1 MLPPNTRK
9 SWRQPAGSIVMETIN
24 IIPTFIATFF
34 KRMPHFFR
42 DKHQLV
48 FIWLILLIACGVGD
62 YKLTTMACYGSGF
75 ITEWRFRRLLS
86 ASYWDIHS
94 ILYWFSA
101 EIIRILP
108 IPNDQTL
115 YVIVDGSKKEKRS
128 KKNPF
133 MQKGK
138 IRTGAAWFFG
148 IRFCVLMIAWGNF
161 RIPVDF
167 RILYPKKHKKYRNEN
182 KLFREMLKQ
191 FVPPVWAKQ
200 VIILGDAGYA
210 SVDNMKYIQSRA
222 KDEWKKNKVS
232 WWYVFAIAKTWK
244 FSDGRSLRD
253 LAKHIK
259 KECYKK
265 VFISKTLS
273 HRKLCYWTFSKN
285 VNLRHIGNVTIVL
298 SKKGRNLGPKNTKV
312 IVTNLPNVTVN
323 QILSIY
329 QRRFMIEVLFR
340 ELKSG
345 MGLGKQQV
353 TKNESRIE
361 KSIGLSILAYL
372 LILKIQHKD
381 ISENQS
387 WSIFSL
393 REKFRQRVMKNQ
405 FNHDYKLLEGKLKNA
420 A

>member
-1 MLPPNTRK
+1 
-9 SWRQPAGSIVMETIN
+9 
-24 IIPTFIATFF
+24 
-34 KRMPHFFR
+34 MPELFR
-42 DKHQLV
+42 GKHQLV

-75 ITEWRFRRLLS
+75 ITEWRFRRVLS
-86 ASYWDIHS
+86 ASYWDVQS
-94 ILYWFSA
+94 ILAWFLA
-101 EIIRILP
+101 EIIRKLP
-108 IPNDQTL
+108 APEDNTL

-161 RIPVDF
+161 RIPVDY
-167 RILYPKKHKKYRNEN
+167 RILYPKGHKKYRNEN
-182 KLFREMLKQ
+182 KLFRDMLNQ
-191 FVPPVWAKQ
+191 FIPPAWATQ
-200 VIILGDAGYA
+200 VIVMGDAGYA
-210 SVDNMKYIQSRA
+210 SVDNMKYIQNRA
-222 KDEWKKNKVS
+222 KNEWKQNKIC
-232 WWYVFAIAKTWK
+232 WWFVFSIAKTWK
-244 FSDGRSLRD
+244 FSNGKSLRD
-253 LAKHIK
+253 LATHIK
-259 KECYKK
+259 KECYQKT
-265 VFISKTLS
+265 FISKTLS
-273 HRKLCYWTFSKN
+273 HRKQCYWTFSKS

-298 SKKGRNLGPKNTKV
+298 SKKRRNLGPKNTKV

-323 QILSIY
+323 TILSIY

-353 TKNESRIE
+353 TKNENRIE

-372 LILKIQHKD
+372 LILKMQHKD
-381 ISENQS
+381 IPENQS

-393 REKFRQRVMKNQ
+393 REKFRHMVMKNQ
-405 FNHDYKLLEGKLKNA
+405 FSHDYKLLEGKLKNA

>member
-1 MLPPNTRK
+1 
-9 SWRQPAGSIVMETIN
+9 
-24 IIPTFIATFF
+24 
-34 KRMPHFFR
+34 
-42 DKHQLV
+42 
-48 FIWLILLIACGVGD
+48 
-62 YKLTTMACYGSGF
+62 MACYGSGF
-75 ITEWRFRRLLS
+75 VTEWRFRRLLS
-86 ASYWDIHS
+86 ASYWDVQS
-94 ILYWFSA
+94 ILVWILA
-101 EIIRILP
+101 EIIRKLP
-108 IPNDQTL
+108 APEDNTL

-161 RIPVDF
+161 RIPVDY
-167 RILYPKKHKKYRNEN
+167 RILYPKGHKKYRNEN
-182 KLFREMLKQ
+182 KLFRDMLNQ
-191 FVPPVWAKQ
+191 FMPPAWATQ
-200 VIILGDAGYA
+200 VIIMGDAGYA
-210 SVDNMKYIQSRA
+210 SIDNMKYIQNRA
-222 KDEWKKNKVS
+222 KNEWKKNKVS
-232 WWYVFAIAKTWK
+232 WWFVFAIAKTWK

-253 LAKHIK
+253 LATHIK
-259 KECYKK
+259 KECYQKT
-265 VFISKTLS
+265 FISKTLS
-273 HRKLCYWTFSKN
+273 HRKQCYWTFSKC

-298 SKKGRNLGPKNTKV
+298 SKKRRNLGPKNTKV

-353 TKNESRIE
+353 TKDENRIE

-372 LILKIQHKD
+372 FILKMQHKD
-381 ISENQS
+381 IPENQS

-393 REKFRQRVMKNQ
+393 REKFRHRVMKNQ
-405 FNHDYKLLEGKLKNA
+405 FSHDYKLLEGKLKNA

>member
-1 MLPPNTRK
+1 
-9 SWRQPAGSIVMETIN
+9 
-24 IIPTFIATFF
+24 
-34 KRMPHFFR
+34 MPEIFR
-42 DKHQLV
+42 GKHQLI

-62 YKLTTMACYGSGF
+62 YKLTSMACYGSGF
-75 ITEWRFRRLLS
+75 ITEWRFRRVLS
-86 ASYWDIHS
+86 ASYWDVQS
-94 ILYWFSA
+94 ILAWILA
-101 EIIRILP
+101 EIIRKLP
-108 IPNDQTL
+108 APEDGTL

-148 IRFCVLMIAWGNF
+148 IRFCVLMIAWGNY

-167 RILYPKKHKKYRNEN
+167 RILYPKGHKKYRNEN
-182 KLFREMLKQ
+182 KLFRDMLKQ
-191 FVPPVWAKQ
+191 FIPPAWATQ
-200 VIILGDAGYA
+200 VIVLGDAGYA
-210 SVDNMKYIQSRA
+210 SVDNMKYIQNRA
-222 KDEWKKNKVS
+222 KNEWKQNKVY
-232 WWYVFAIAKTWK
+232 WWFVFAIAKTWK
-244 FSDGRSLRD
+244 FSDGKSLRD
-253 LAKHIK
+253 LATHIK
-259 KECYKK
+259 KECYQKT
-265 VFISKTLS
+265 FISKTLS
-273 HRKLCYWTFSKN
+273 HRKQCYWTFSKS

-323 QILSIY
+323 TILSIY
-329 QRRFMIEVLFR
+329 QRRFMIELLFR

-353 TKNESRIE
+353 TKNENRIE

-372 LILKIQHKD
+372 LILRMQHKD
-381 ISENQS
+381 IPENQS

-393 REKFRQRVMKNQ
+393 REKFRHRVMKNQ
-405 FNHDYKLLEGKLKNA
+405 FSHDYKLIEGKLKNA